1 MGTPFPYDENRDTD
15 EDGYFDHLD
24 AFRFDNSEWLDT
36 DDDGIGNT
44 ADLDDDGDGVLD
56 TQEITD
62 GTNPLL
68 TDTDSDGVD
77 DSSDPFPTDI
87 LYSMDSDNDG
97 MPDAWETSFGLNPN
111 DPSDAVSDQDNDG
124 MTALN
129 EFLAGTIP
137 LGSLDIDGN
146 ENYDALTDGLL
157 LLRSMFGLSGE
168 ALIKGTVSSDA
179 IYTNP
184 QDITQRIATL
194 DDLADI
200 DGNGNVDAL
209 TDGLLTL
216 RYLFGLE
223 GNTLIKDVIA
233 DDATRVTAEDI
244 ETHLETL
251 APDI

>member
-1 MGTPFPYDENRDTD
+1 
-15 EDGYFDHLD
+15 
-24 AFRFDNSEWLDT
+24 
-36 DDDGIGNT
+36 
-44 ADLDDDGDGVLD
+44 
-56 TQEITD
+56 
-62 GTNPLL
+62 
-68 TDTDSDGVD
+68 
-77 DSSDPFPTDI
+77 
-87 LYSMDSDNDG
+87 
-97 MPDAWETSFGLNPN
+97 
-111 DPSDAVSDQDNDG
+111 

-179 IYTNP
+179 IYTNS

-223 GNTLIKDVIA
+223 GNALIKDVIA